1 MIKNKLNKWT
11 DIWLMELLLNSLLKE
26 ATKWWMLVLNILW
39 LEGETFPES
48 SCTGTLRIQLVAL
61 TGVVVQS
68 FWIWNLASRHRVIG
82 ASVEGYRTALFPVWP
97 SASCQKQWC
106 EPSVLQAPAAMP
118 PVTSHSWT
126 LGTASQESWANI
138 DPSSLKLFLLGVMS
152 LWQGKSWPLSF
163 LVIYNIVAAN

>member
-1 MIKNKLNKWT
+1 MNKNKLNKWT
-11 DIWLMELLLNSLLKE
+11 DIGLMELLLNSLLKE
-26 ATKWWMLVLNILW
+26 VTKWWMLVLNVLW

-48 SCTGTLRIQLVAL
+48 SCIGTLRVQLVAL

-118 PVTSHSWT
+118 PVSHQPS
-126 LGTASQESWANI
+126 LDIRGCFSRIVSQYRSF
-138 DPSSLKLFLLGVMS
+138 LFKVVSVRVMS
-152 LWQGKSWPLSF
+152 LWQGKWLTWPLSF
-163 LVIYNIVAAN
+163 QLLL